1 MPQKV
6 LTAERES
13 LRASGIGPATLRL
26 VSQKRPRASK
36 AKDNLAQ
43 KSSRKHPR
51 EDIELAAPNGMR
63 PCGRKTTLIQYIL
76 SFLGNTAYNS
86 GTMVP
91 KVKYE
96 SHSVRYSSRYL
107 QGSPER
113 VRLVH
118 LVPAQ
123 AFQSRA

>member
-1 MPQKV
+1 MEC
-6 LTAERES
+6 A
-13 LRASGIGPATLRL
+13 PA
-26 VSQKRPRASK
+26 K
-36 AKDNLAQ
+36 
-43 KSSRKHPR
+43 
-51 EDIELAAPNGMR
+51 G
-63 PCGRKTTLIQYIL
+63 GRKTTLIQYIL